1 MARRAQTHST
11 QKKGTDI
18 LEYHSLVI
26 AGKGGGGEGVGKDFG
41 SVVRV

>member
-1 MARRAQTHST
+1 MARRAQIHST
-11 QKKGTDI
+11 QKRGTDI

-26 AGKGGGGEGVGKDFG
+26 AGKGGGEGVGEDFG